1 LVAKIMRKAV
11 NPLTEKQ
18 KKFCDEYLVDCNA
31 TQAAIRAGYS
41 PKTAYSIG
49 EENLRK
55 PELQAEI
62 QKRKIELQNKLEI
75 TQEKVLQELASIAFA
90 NGADFAKIEDNDTV
104 KMIPTDKLSSEK
116 LPAIAGIKVNQYGV
130 EVKLHDKVKAL
141 ELLGKYLGTFEGN
154 GAQSQAENNLLE
166 AINSCGEEGLDD
178 LPEIQQAAENDAVVV
193 ENEELPK

>member
-1 LVAKIMRKAV
+1 MANK
-11 NPLTEKQ
+11 LTPKQ
-18 KKFCDEYLVDCNA
+18 KRFVDEYLIDLNA

-41 PKTAYSIG
+41 PNTANEQGTRLLVNVSIS
-49 EENLRK
+49 E
-55 PELQAEI
+55 EI

-104 KMIPTDKLSSEK
+104 KMIPTDELSSEK
-116 LPAIAGIKVNQYGV
+116 LPAIAGIKANQYGV

-178 LPEIQQAAENDAVVV
+178 LPEIQQAAENDAAVV
-193 ENEELPK
+193 EDEELPK